1 MSKDFKELQNEWQKD
16 KENIEHTPG
25 IMNNILS
32 SIKKKKNIT
41 VRFQYGNIVVLLIT
55 MLGIS
60 AFFYYVAPVKEIL
73 SRIGVGLMI
82 GGLLIRIAIELTS
95 VLKSKKVILVDS
107 VLKTTEDIIAYYT
120 YRKKIHGPVTII
132 ILALYTIGFFMITPE
147 FSLYF
152 TIWQMIFI
160 DVSYIIAACIFIP
173 IIRKSIKREVQ
184 TLLEIIEMKEKMMNE
199 NI

>member
-1 MSKDFKELQNEWQKD
+1 MSKNFEELQNEWQKD
-16 KENIEHTPG
+16 KENIERTPG

-107 VLKTTEDIIAYYT
+107 VLKTTEDTIAYYT

-147 FSLYF
+147 FNLYF
-152 TIWQMIFI
+152 TTWQMIFI

-173 IIRKSIKREVQ
+173 IIRKSIKRELQ
-184 TLLEIIEMKEKMMNE
+184 ILFEIIEMKEKMMNE

>member
-1 MSKDFKELQNEWQKD
+1 MSKGFEELQNEWQKD
-16 KENIEHTPG
+16 KENIERTPG

-32 SIKKKKNIT
+32 SIKRKKNVTI
-41 VRFQYGNIVVLLIT
+41 RFQYGNIVVLLIT

-73 SRIGVGLMI
+73 SRIGAGLMI

-107 VLKTTEDIIAYYT
+107 VLKTTEDTIAYYT

-147 FSLYF
+147 FNLYF
-152 TIWQMIFI
+152 TTWQMIFI

-173 IIRKSIKREVQ
+173 IIRKSIKRELQ
-184 TLLEIIEMKEKMMNE
+184 ILFEIIEMKEKMMNE